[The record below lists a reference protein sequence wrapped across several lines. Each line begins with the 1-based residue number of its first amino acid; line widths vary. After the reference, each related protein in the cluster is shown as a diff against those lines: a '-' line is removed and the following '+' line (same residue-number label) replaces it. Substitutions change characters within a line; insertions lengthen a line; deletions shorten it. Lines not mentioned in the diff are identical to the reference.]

1 MSTPNTAQVQQHRHR
16 DTTVPDSVG
25 LSFPRLVRSE
35 WIKLRSIRSTVW
47 CYAVLVLLTIAM
59 AVLLGAVSDPG
70 GEKVPQDA
78 LNGGFVNINTASVAL
93 TALVVGVLG
102 VLIITGEYAT
112 GQVRSTFTADPGR
125 TGVVLAKAFV
135 LALATF
141 VVSVVSTWIG
151 VAISAALQSGKDIH
165 PELGDPAVWMPILGS
180 SVYVT
185 LVALFAYGIGLL
197 VRSSAGGIAIT
208 LGIFLV
214 LPVILSVFAELSRA
228 QWVADVARFLP
239 SAAGAELFAYSYQ
252 GAGAMP
258 GVVLN
263 GWGGFAVLAGEVVV
277 IGAAAVAAGR
287 ARAV

>member
-1 MSTPNTAQVQQHRHR
+1 MSAPNTAPAQQHRHR
-16 DTTVPDSVG
+16 EASVPDSVG
-25 LSFPRLVRSE
+25 LTFPRLVRSE

-47 CYAVLVLLTIAM
+47 CFAILVLLTIAM
-59 AVLLGAVSDPG
+59 AVLLGAVVDQGTDPL
-70 GEKVPQDA
+70 PQDA
-78 LNGGFVNINTASVAL
+78 VNGSFVSLNTASVSL

-102 VLIITGEYAT
+102 VLIITGEYGT

-125 TGVVLAKAFV
+125 TGVILAKAFV

-141 VVSVVSTWIG
+141 VVSLVSTWIG
-151 VAISAALQSGKDIH
+151 VVVSAVLQAGKDVH
-165 PELGDPAVWMPILGS
+165 PELGDPSVWMPILGA

-214 LPVILSVFAELSRA
+214 LPVILSIFTQLVQA
-228 QWVADVARFLP
+228 QWVADLAKFLP
-239 SAAGAELFAYSYQ
+239 STAGGELYSYAWAGS
-252 GAGAMP
+252 GAQQ

-263 GWGGFAVLAGEVVV
+263 GWGGFAVFAGEVVV
-277 IGAAAVAAGR
+277 IGAAAIAVAR
-287 ARAV
+287 SRDV